1 MQTQLP
7 PNRLRELRT
16 RAVLKLY
23 DISALLRRAPATV
36 HPYETGNTPLPD
48 ELKIALAEHYGVTVE
63 YLMGW
68 DALANGE
75 AA

>member
-7 PNRLRELRT
+7 PNRLRELRN
-16 RAVLKLY
+16 RAGLKLY
-23 DISALLRRAPATV
+23 DISALLRRDPATV
-36 HPYETGNTPLPD
+36 HRYEIGETPLPD
-48 ELKIALAEHYGVTVE
+48 ELKLALAKHYGVTVE

-68 DALANGE
+68 DVANGE